1 MLVDW
6 RDVEA
11 RLFRWC
17 LDGIARFAEDYPD
30 AVCSFLAINYNTD
43 AGFFQLSLDTPDNAL
58 REAQRNEREAIE
70 RRRKMLAPEWAW
82 RSARYF
88 TVNPR
93 VVDYTPHAGAFAFH
107 VGAGLEIDVLRQLQG
122 SEDYPESRESED
134 DYAQGN
140 VRVVIWRVV
149 ERLVEADVVAKL
161 RRAAPFRVGY
171 QIDDDEL
178 VVLRMLTWPIPQPW

>member
-1 MLVDW
+1 MSVDW

-11 RLFRWC
+11 RLFSWC
-17 LDGIARFAEDYPD
+17 LDGIARVTTDHPD
-30 AVCSFLAINYNTD
+30 TAWSFLAISYNTD

-58 REAQRNEREAIE
+58 REAQLNERDAIE
-70 RRRKMLAPEWAW
+70 RRRKMLAADWSW
-82 RSARYF
+82 RIAHNN

-93 VVDYTPHAGAFAFH
+93 VVDYTPHAGAFAYH
-107 VGAGLEIDVLRQLQG
+107 VGSGLEVDVLRQLQG
-122 SEDYPESRESED
+122 SENYPESREYED

-149 ERLVEADVVAKL
+149 ERLVEAGAFGLL
-161 RRAAPFRVGY
+161 RLASPFRVGY

-178 VVLRMLTWPIPQPW
+178 VVLRILMWPMPQA

>member
-6 RDVEA
+6 HDVEA
-11 RLFRWC
+11 RLFSWC
-17 LDGIARFAEDYPD
+17 LDGIMRYTADHPD
-30 AVCSFLAINYNTD
+30 AASSFLAISYNTD

-58 REAQRNEREAIE
+58 WEAQLNERDAIE
-70 RRRKMLAPEWAW
+70 QRRKMLAHEEGW
-82 RSARYF
+82 RIARNN

-93 VVDYTPHAGAFAFH
+93 VVDYTPHAGAFAHH
-107 VGAGLEIDVLRQLQG
+107 VGSGLEVDVLRQLQG
-122 SEDYPESRESED
+122 REPYPESREFED

-149 ERLVEADVVAKL
+149 ERLVEAGAFAQLSV
-161 RRAAPFRVGY
+161 AAPFRVGY

-178 VVLRMLTWPIPQPW
+178 VVLRILTWPVPQS

>member
-17 LDGIARFAEDYPD
+17 LDGIARFAEDHPD
-30 AVCSFLAINYNTD
+30 AVCSFLAISYNTD

-58 REAQRNEREAIE
+58 REAQLNEREAIE
-70 RRRKMLAPEWAW
+70 RRRKMLAANSSW
-82 RSARYF
+82 RSAHSF

-93 VVDYTPHAGAFAFH
+93 VVDYTPHAGAFTYQVAS
-107 VGAGLEIDVLRQLQG
+107 GLEIDILRQLQG
-122 SEDYPESRESED
+122 SEDYPESREYED

-149 ERLVEADVVAKL
+149 ERLVETRAFSPL
-161 RRAAPFRVGY
+161 RLAPPFRVGY
-171 QIDDDEL
+171 QLDDDEL
-178 VVLRMLTWPIPQPW
+178 VVLRILMWPMPQA